1 MIKDFVEALYAVD
14 AEIRPLQDGD
24 EFQQV
29 VASVAAVAEQ
39 FPAEFTKDLSLAAPA
54 PIIGGKPR
62 MLHIAAMIVH
72 EGTNRNGDKFL
83 AEELSTAVNSSTLF
97 ADGYAGI
104 IDIEHD
110 FTPVGYWYKSEY
122 TTDPKTGTRGIL
134 AHGAVWAYL
143 FPEVTDKIL
152 AQQQREGFVRVSM
165 ACISKKE
172 DVAFEVDET
181 GRLIKTMHNPV
192 FLGAT
197 ILLDASAGDL
207 NAIGVVD
214 EDPVK
219 TNESTRKG
227 TVLKAASLGNNNN
240 NNLEEKAMIDEIRPL
255 LAELLGDQSGKFTDS
270 ISELIGTKI
279 DGFKNLLDEKDVLI
293 TEANSKVD
301 NLTSQLDD
309 LNTTLAEKDLTLS
322 GLKEEKVTLE
332 AELETTKAALEVFES
347 EKAAA
352 AVEASKAARLNDLGD
367 GVRVRLMAKP
377 EEIREKLLIRWAN
390 LSDEEWETVKAEL
403 SLADSPPASQEP
415 LPNPGNT
422 EKKIGDFLK

>member
-1 MIKDFVEALYAVD
+1 VIKDFVEALYAVD

-403 SLADSPPASQEP
+403 SLADSPPATQEP

>member
-1 MIKDFVEALYAVD
+1 VIKDFVEALYAVD

-422 EKKIGDFLK
+422 EKKITDFLK